1 MVVAQKAKTREHV
14 AMNSFLSE
22 DFLLNTETARR
33 LYHEHAEPQPICDYH
48 THLSATDIA
57 SDRRFNNLTEIWLEG
72 DHYKWRAMRAY
83 GAQMPER
90 YCTGDALPY
99 EKFIAWSRTVPH
111 TLRNPLYHWTHL
123 ELQRY
128 FGIAELL
135 NVTSAPAIW
144 KRANAMLQEELS
156 VLAILRKFRVH
167 TLCTTD
173 DPVDDLIAHRRIDE
187 ANTVD
192 SPFLCP
198 CLPSLKPD
206 ATVVLPTFRPD
217 RALQIDDSASFLAW
231 LERLRAASKLDIRN
245 LATFLD
251 ALQQRHDHF
260 GEAGCRA
267 SDHGLTRCYARPC
280 TEAAAAEIFTRVL
293 EQKGI
298 SPEQH
303 ESFGTFL
310 MLFFGHL
317 DAQKGWV
324 KQLHLGAHRNL
335 SRLALSTLGP
345 DTGFDAIGDT
355 AQGAALTTYL
365 NMLQREDA
373 LPRMVLY
380 NSNPADSHLFATVA
394 GSFQPSE
401 SIRHRDTWNNALQ
414 YGPAWWFLDQ
424 KNGIVDQLNVLSSVG
439 LLSRFIGMTTDS
451 RSFMS
456 FPRHEY
462 FRRILCDLVGGEVER
477 GELPNDDG
485 LLGRLVEDICGRNA
499 EWYFGVARR
508 VSPVSSPAIRP
519 QTPSV

>member
-1 MVVAQKAKTREHV
+1 
-14 AMNSFLSE
+14 MNAFLSD
-22 DFLLNTETARR
+22 DFLLTSETARR

-48 THLSATDIA
+48 THLSAADIA
-57 SDRRFNNLTEIWLEG
+57 SDRRFNDLAEIWLEG

-128 FGIAELL
+128 FGITELL

-144 KRANAMLQEELS
+144 KRANALLREDLS
-156 VLAILRKFRVH
+156 VRAILLKFRVD

-173 DPVDDLIAHRRIDE
+173 DPVDDLSEHRRIRE

-192 SPFLCP
+192 SPFPCP
-198 CLPSLKPD
+198 CVPNLKRD

-217 RALQIDDSASFLAW
+217 RALQIDDAANFLLW
-231 LERLRAASKLDIRN
+231 LEKLRQASNVDIRN
-245 LATFLD
+245 LATLLD
-251 ALQQRHDHF
+251 ALRQRHDHF
-260 GEAGCRA
+260 GELGCRA
-267 SDHGLTRCYARPC
+267 SDHGLTRCCATPC
-280 TEAAAAEIFTRVL
+280 TEETAAEIFAKVL
-293 EQKGI
+293 EHKAI
-298 SPEQH
+298 SPEEH
-303 ESFGTFL
+303 ESYGTFL

-317 DAQKGWV
+317 DAEKGWV

-335 SRLALSTLGP
+335 SSLALSTLGP
-345 DTGFDAIGDT
+345 DTGFDAIGDYP
-355 AQGAALTTYL
+355 QGAALTTYL
-365 NMLQREDA
+365 DLLQRENA

-380 NSNPADSHLFATVA
+380 NSNPADNHLFATVA

-401 SIRHRDTWNNALQ
+401 SMRHRDTWKNPIQ

-424 KNGIVDQLNVLSSVG
+424 KNGIIDQLNALSSVG

-462 FRRILCDLVGGEVER
+462 FRRILCDLIGGEVER
-477 GELPNDDG
+477 GELPNDEG
-485 LLGRLVEDICGRNA
+485 LLGQLVENICCRNA
-499 EWYFGVARR
+499 ERYFGVAGRA
-508 VSPVSSPAIRP
+508 SPRWSPAALPR
-519 QTPSV
+519 TASV